1 MFALT
6 RVLRRHRGTLT
17 VLVSA
22 AMIVAGAVA
31 AAMLYRPLPA
41 PEQANRDQLLRWLV
55 LRDLSQESEETRAV
69 LVCRL
74 DQEFATGEIDFAATG
89 ENLSPEHRQ
98 RLWRNVELLME
109 PWFIDK
115 LQGYLATE
123 SDQRVAYLERL
134 IDTIEHWRKIEI
146 LRPEATPGADD
157 ESLASVGATKG
168 FVPTFFA
175 QVGKWQQ
182 QTTPERRQQATEF
195 LMALQMRWFMRS
207 LEATR
212 RAKG

>member
-1 MFALT
+1 MYTLT
-6 RVLRRHRGTLT
+6 GALRRHRGTLT

-31 AAMLYRPLPA
+31 VATLYRPLPL

-55 LRDLSQESEETRAV
+55 LRDLSRESEETRAV
-69 LVCRL
+69 LVRRL

-89 ENLSPEHRQ
+89 EKLSLEHRQ

-109 PWFIDK
+109 PWFFDK
-115 LQGYLATE
+115 LEGYLATE
-123 SDQRVAYLERL
+123 NEQRVAYLDHL
-134 IDTIEHWRKIEI
+134 IDTIDHWRKIEI
-146 LRPEATPGADD
+146 LRPGATPGADD

-175 QVGKWQQ
+175 QVHKWQQ
-182 QTTPERRQQATEF
+182 QTTPARRQQAAEF
-195 LMALQMRWFMRS
+195 LMALQVRWFMRS
-207 LEATR
+207 LGATTP
-212 RAKG
+212 ASD